1 MTSALIS
8 WLTLSNLARTC
19 DDRAIFVMGI
29 HFTKTHKNGLK
40 QGYTFT
46 AMRSMELIS
55 VVLLLGVFLRL
66 SCSTL
71 F

>member
-46 AMRSMELIS
+46 AMRSMERIS
-55 VVLLLGVFLRL
+55 VDIAFGSF
-66 SCSTL
+66 
-71 F
+71 FKA